1 MPLRS
6 VTISVGPPH
15 SIAAFS
21 AKRWSIRVA
30 TWTPASRRSRKR
42 KPRRSTTS
50 FANCGC
56 SQASR
61 CSTIGCGW
69 GAFAIRAA
77 ERFGAGPWNH
87 AELRATSRGAAA
99 HQRIGT
105 RGARRGR
112 VTVAISA
119 RKQSCNATA
128 ADLPAI
134 RPKANKRVLGGHF
147 ERNIR
152 LAVKSKPAP
161 EQLNGTFHRLP
172 QGNTSDKSQS
182 RPPCEAGAVR

>member
-1 MPLRS
+1 MLTAAQALPKSRLRRLSISLLRLPNRRSLRARMSRRCVMHRIRRNAMPLRS
-6 VTISVGPPH
+6 VTITVGPPH

-69 GAFAIRAA
+69 GAFAMRAA

-112 VTVAISA
+112 A
-119 RKQSCNATA
+119 RLS
-128 ADLPAI
+128 
-134 RPKANKRVLGGHF
+134 RSRLGNSPVMQQPLTC
-147 ERNIR
+147 R
-152 LAVKSKPAP
+152 
-161 EQLNGTFHRLP
+161 Q
-172 QGNTSDKSQS
+172 
-182 RPPCEAGAVR
+182 